1 MPYNPVLENLPTRLT
16 EEATRFLLDYG
27 RKHNFKANDIVVREG
42 EPCRDVYIVLSG
54 RARIVKDDAFG
65 NSNVIALAEQGS
77 IIGEMG
83 VFTDLKRSASIVADN
98 TLTLLEL
105 ANEDFITAIQHFPA
119 LSVRILRSLSGKL
132 NDVNRRLVTALQ
144 THHMLYLGIHML
156 AQHEEHNGNG
166 VKINLESLSER
177 AGLHSLDLTHAMLNY
192 ERLDLVK
199 DLHFS
204 DTGHVTCRVH
214 APDLRAFLERGALEK

>member
-1 MPYNPVLENLPTRLT
+1 MPYNPVLENLPTHLS

-27 RKHNFKANDIVVREG
+27 RRHNFKANDIIVREG

-98 TLTLLEL
+98 NLTLLEL
-105 ANEDFITAIQHFPA
+105 ANEDFATALQHFPA
-119 LSVRILRSLSGKL
+119 LSIRILRSLSGKL
-132 NDVNRRLVTALQ
+132 NDVNRRLVKSLQ
-144 THHMLYLGIHML
+144 MHHMLYLGMHML
-156 AQHEEHNGNG
+156 NLHSERNGNEM
-166 VKINLESLSER
+166 KINLESLSER
-177 AGLHSLDLTHAMLNY
+177 AGLHSLDLTHAMLNF
-192 ERLDLVK
+192 ERLEFVK
-199 DLHFS
+199 DLHFNDS
-204 DTGHVTCRVH
+204 GHVTCRIH
-214 APDLRAFLERGALEK
+214 AAELRRFLESGAQEK